1 MIRRKDLGF
10 SSGQMV
16 IDMRATGSMD
26 VNMALGNIILLRENF
41 VKASG

>member
-10 SSGQMV
+10 SYGQMV
-16 IDMRATGSMD
+16 GDMRATGSMG
-26 VNMALGNIILLRENF
+26 VNMAKGNIILLREDV